1 MRVLII
7 PPKGDNIHEHD
18 TDGTLERLQNLVG
31 GYIECGAP
39 VELREAGMQLLVNEE
54 GVLRNLP
61 YNENLYPFFF
71 VGTAVII
78 GFNGDSFTGLTPEQL
93 EHAKEWLA
101 RLRLLY

>member
-1 MRVLII
+1 MRVLIV
-7 PPKGDNIHEHD
+7 PPTGDNIHPHD
-18 TDGTLERLQNLVG
+18 TNGTLGSLQRLVG

-39 VELREAGMQLLVNEE
+39 VELREQGMELLVNEE
-54 GVLRNLP
+54 GVLRNLH

-71 VGTAVII
+71 VGTAVIV
-78 GFNGDSFTGLTPEQL
+78 GFNGHSFTSLTETQL